1 MYLCKLLCLKYDN
14 HTQSFFCPKLHH
26 SSTIIILSWKSQST
40 RYEHLSY
47 LLSIR
52 LDLPEC
58 SIYIPSYSI
67 RLSLSSLSNY
77 LGPYPTT
84 TQILTIEILHLIH
97 RILELTHPK
106 YTTTLCHTSEHH
118 DTSPFPFNF
127 VSVNAS
133 NSKFPPLKTFTN
145 SSLFAIPFI

>member
-1 MYLCKLLCLKYDN
+1 MYLCKLLCLKYVN

-26 SSTIIILSWKSQST
+26 SSTIIILSWKPQST

-97 RILELTHPK
+97 RIPFSAQN
-106 YTTTLCHTSEHH
+106 YTTLLLLSF
-118 DTSPFPFNF
+118 SPGSHKAP
-127 VSVNAS
+127 VMSTYPISYPSV
-133 NSKFPPLKTFTN
+133 
-145 SSLFAIPFI
+145 